1 MTAIVASTA
10 PSSSLPATAGG
21 APQGESGAFGDL
33 LAALDGGTTADPADE
48 LAAATVTTADLANPA
63 AQSDGFDAAQAAALA
78 AAQAAAAANLVA
90 AMSLPVAQASPQ
102 PVLDEDADKTSG
114 SDVAA
119 VNPDVFSP
127 ALPSLDLAG
136 QDLLSPMGEGS
147 PLAAA
152 TPAETALSA
161 LNVDL
166 ASVPAGTTPAPQAS
180 RAAETARPP
189 AAPAQAAAPAPPAL
203 AALPEV
209 VSVVGVIVAPT
220 APKAEAAPAPI
231 PADAVAPAATAATAA
246 TAAQP
251 VPTTPPVKTPDDKAS
266 NPKTESPLEQAHQ
279 SVTAVQAE
287 GSADSDASA
296 GGDDKAPG
304 LKADA
309 TSVPEAVSED
319 AAVFAPAPPT
329 AAAPLA
335 ATTVAAARVTPETVA
350 HLSAEIARKT
360 DSKSTRFD
368 IVLTPEGLGR
378 VDVRVEIAADGK
390 LSAALSFDN
399 PQAASDLRGKA
410 GELRQALS
418 LAGFDVADNAL
429 KFDLS
434 SGQGGQS
441 GQGGLYDFQ
450 NGENGRRAFQGRAF
464 QAAAAEDLPPLT
476 AADLPPG
483 LRMAA
488 ASGLDVR
495 I

>member
-63 AQSDGFDAAQAAALA
+63 AQSDGLDAAQAAALA

-102 PVLDEDADKTSG
+102 SVPVEDADKTSG

-119 VNPDVFSP
+119 VNPDVISP

-136 QDLLSPMGEGS
+136 PDLLSPMGEGS

-166 ASVPAGTTPAPQAS
+166 ASVPAGTTPAPQAG
-180 RAAETARPP
+180 RAAETAR
-189 AAPAQAAAPAPPAL
+189 PPAL

-231 PADAVAPAATAATAA
+231 PADAVAPAAPAATAA

-266 NPKTESPLEQAHQ
+266 NPK
-279 SVTAVQAE
+279 
-287 GSADSDASA
+287 
-296 GGDDKAPG
+296 
-304 LKADA
+304 
-309 TSVPEAVSED
+309 
-319 AAVFAPAPPT
+319 
-329 AAAPLA
+329 
-335 ATTVAAARVTPETVA
+335 
-350 HLSAEIARKT
+350 I
-360 DSKSTRFD
+360 
-368 IVLTPEGLGR
+368 
-378 VDVRVEIAADGK
+378 
-390 LSAALSFDN
+390 
-399 PQAASDLRGKA
+399 
-410 GELRQALS
+410 
-418 LAGFDVADNAL
+418 
-429 KFDLS
+429 
-434 SGQGGQS
+434 
-441 GQGGLYDFQ
+441 
-450 NGENGRRAFQGRAF
+450 
-464 QAAAAEDLPPLT
+464 
-476 AADLPPG
+476 
-483 LRMAA
+483 
-488 ASGLDVR
+488 
-495 I
+495 